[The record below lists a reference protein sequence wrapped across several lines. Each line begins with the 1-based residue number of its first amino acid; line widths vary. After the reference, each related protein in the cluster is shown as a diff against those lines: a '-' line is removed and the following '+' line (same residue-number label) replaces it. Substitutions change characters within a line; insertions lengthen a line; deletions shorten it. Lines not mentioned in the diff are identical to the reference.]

1 MRKLAIAALLLAV
14 SPPPAAA
21 WNNAGHMTAA
31 GVAYLS
37 LSPEVRTRVD
47 ELLRQHPDFARIA
60 GDFPPDD
67 PDFGAVV
74 FMRAA
79 IWPDLIR
86 GDSRFFDDTNP
97 EAEPTPALPGFPD
110 MGIHKPW
117 HFIDLPFTFDAAA
130 VSQPDEVNALTQIVA
145 FRSALGDPDVTA
157 SEQAYDLSWLLHLV
171 GDIHQPLHSAARFS
185 ALHPSGDR
193 GGNSFLINS
202 NERNLHSFWDR
213 SLGTD
218 DDPERALALA
228 GQLRERFRRWRATW
242 STRSGMSAASRRTH
256 APRAP
261 TGGSPTPWPTIGS
274 RSPVNASPRSSTI
287 GSTERAPLRL
297 SPGGTYAGRIE
308 KQVGKPWKTA
318 KTVGPFGL

>member
-1 MRKLAIAALLLAV
+1 MQKLAIAALLLAV

-130 VSQPDEVNALTQIVA
+130 VSQPDEVNAQTQIVA

-228 GQLRERFRRWRATW
+228 GQLRERFQVDPGELEIA
-242 STRSGMSAASRRTH
+242 SAAPAESTVLRWVEESATLARYVVY
-256 APRAP
+256 
-261 TGGSPTPWPTIGS
+261 TIGDE
-274 RSPVNASPRSSTI
+274 RGQPPHPRPARTY
-287 GSTERAPLRL
+287 RRL
-297 SPGGTYAGRIE
+297 ANTLANHRVAIAGQRI
-308 KQVGKPWKTA
+308 A
-318 KTVGPFGL
+318 AILDDRLD